1 MEQIQNTTRI
11 QIQSVINFLQELGY
25 TYFPNDCVFES
36 IGLGYATNKTRR
48 TISFATAVRLHN
60 GGFME
65 WHGKYFNHPFDNIP
79 ADWIVD
85 AQKAKIVHKAK
96 LQYNKRT
103 GSVITQ
109 SHMVSFLNQENV
121 SLFIKQ

>member
-25 TYFPNDCVFES
+25 TYFPNDGVFES
-36 IGLGYATNKTRR
+36 ICYETNKANK

-60 GGFME
+60 GSLME
-65 WHGKYFNHPFDNIP
+65 CHGKYFNHPFDKIP
-79 ADWIVD
+79 ADWIV
-85 AQKAKIVHKAK
+85 AAHRAKIVHRAK

-109 SHMVSFLNQENV
+109 SHMVSFVNQENV

>member
-1 MEQIQNTTRI
+1 MIQNTTRI

-25 TYFPNDCVFES
+25 TYFPNDGVFES
-36 IGLGYATNKTRR
+36 IGYGNNKANK

-60 GGFME
+60 G
-65 WHGKYFNHPFDNIP
+65 KYFNHPFDEIP
-79 ADWIVD
+79 ADWIV
-85 AQKAKIVHKAK
+85 AAHRARIVHRAK

-109 SHMVSFLNQENV
+109 SHTVCFVNQENV

>member
-1 MEQIQNTTRI
+1 MIQNTTRI

-25 TYFPNDCVFES
+25 TYFPNDGVFES
-36 IGLGYATNKTRR
+36 IGYETNKANK

-79 ADWIVD
+79 ADWIV
-85 AQKAKIVHKAK
+85 AAHRAKIVHRAK
-96 LQYNKRT
+96 LQYDKRT

-109 SHMVSFLNQENV
+109 SHMVSFVKQENV

>member
-1 MEQIQNTTRI
+1 MIQNTTRI

-25 TYFPNDCVFES
+25 TYFPNYGVFES
-36 IGLGYATNKTRR
+36 IGYETNKANK
-48 TISFATAVRLHN
+48 TISFATGVRLHN
-60 GGFME
+60 GCFME
-65 WHGKYFNHPFDNIP
+65 WHGKYFNHPFDKIP
-79 ADWIVD
+79 TDWIV
-85 AQKAKIVHKAK
+85 AAHRAKIVHRAK

-109 SHMVSFLNQENV
+109 SHMVCFVNQENV

>member
-25 TYFPNDCVFES
+25 TYFPNDGVFES
-36 IGLGYATNKTRR
+36 IGYETNKANK

-60 GGFME
+60 GSLME
-65 WHGKYFNHPFDNIP
+65 WHGKYFNHPFDKIP
-79 ADWIVD
+79 ADWIV
-85 AQKAKIVHKAK
+85 AAHRAKIVHKAK

-103 GSVITQ
+103 GGIITQ
-109 SHMVSFLNQENV
+109 SHMVSFVNQENV

>member
-25 TYFPNDCVFES
+25 TYFPNDGVFES
-36 IGLGYATNKTRR
+36 IGYETNKASK

-60 GGFME
+60 GGLTE
-65 WHGKYFNHPFDNIP
+65 CHGKYFNHPFDKIP
-79 ADWIVD
+79 ADWIV
-85 AQKAKIVHKAK
+85 AAHRAKIVHRAK

-109 SHMVSFLNQENV
+109 SHMVSFVNQENV